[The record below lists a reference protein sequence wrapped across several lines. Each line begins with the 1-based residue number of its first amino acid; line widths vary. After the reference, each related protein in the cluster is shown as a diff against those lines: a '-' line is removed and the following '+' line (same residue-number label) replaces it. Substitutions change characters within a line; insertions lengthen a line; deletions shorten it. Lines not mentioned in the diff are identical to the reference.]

1 LKNWDWLNQDV
12 FPTWT
17 SDASYVLD
25 QLEKL
30 DKTPGQI
37 LYKRLDM
44 SRIGMLGW
52 SFGGAT
58 AVQMS
63 KDDPRVKAVV
73 DQDGQLFGDVRERGT
88 TRPVMLMHHGNAD
101 KAPKPA
107 DDAALQELVAMVEGW
122 NRSFL
127 ENSTNDRYEVTI
139 AKTQHGHFSDLLLIG
154 RPGPDE
160 LDPRRAH
167 EIIIAY
173 TLAFFDKYLRGRDS
187 DLLKGSPRYREVT
200 FKKLPRRSAND
211 VSTIR

>member
-1 LKNWDWLNQDV
+1 
-12 FPTWT
+12 
-17 SDASYVLD
+17 
-25 QLEKL
+25 
-30 DKTPGQI
+30 
-37 LYKRLDM
+37 
-44 SRIGMLGW
+44 
-52 SFGGAT
+52 
-58 AVQMS
+58 
-63 KDDPRVKAVV
+63 
-73 DQDGQLFGDVRERGT
+73 
-88 TRPVMLMHHGNAD
+88 MLMHHGNAD

-107 DDAALQELVAMVEGW
+107 DEAALQELVAMVEGW

-127 ENSTNDRYEVTI
+127 EYSTNDRYEVTI
-139 AKTQHGHFSDLLLIG
+139 AKTQHGSFSDFLLIG